1 MKRVYIA
8 LAASALL
15 FNTVVFAQ
23 EALKSAEENYYD
35 FLSLQGLVKRPSL
48 NYRTLSDS
56 VWNVSPSTEHAWQLN
71 NLGTTYTLLDTSDSM
86 QNAFLDGSV
95 NGIKARLYGP
105 QWYNSYNTAA
115 PYGMNDGALWQGK
128 GYNTSLTAGARLE
141 AYGLELTLKP
151 QFVFSQNLDFEIM
164 KSHSDSEYGYFWGY
178 GTKNNGVDLPQRFG
192 DEAFY
197 YFDWG
202 DTEVRYTWKNLTLG
216 FGTQAIW
223 LGPAQVNAILHSNNA
238 PTYPKFDAGLR
249 RTEIHIPWLNW
260 YIGDIEARIW
270 TGKLTESDYYD
281 SDESNDNNMIHGLA
295 LAYAPSFVPGL
306 TLFANRTCLV
316 KWDWE
321 NLKYI
326 IPVEANTHVGEQ
338 GAGEDLKMSFGADW
352 IFAPVGLEI
361 YGELG
366 LDDFVP
372 NSFPIGYIRYP
383 LHTLVYTLGLKK
395 TFTHSEEKKIYG
407 EFTMEINSTE
417 MSQDFQLQWPY
428 NFGFHHQITQ
438 GYTNR
443 GQYLANATGY
453 GGNLQYISYSVL
465 YPKGK
470 TKLTVARWNPDNNYI
485 YSVAVNSVA
494 SDKKNNID
502 LNKTHFTS
510 WKANFI
516 LGLESEYFVT
526 PNLLVNAGALYNLI
540 INPQYQNDSTKL
552 HNFHFEL
559 GIKYNF

>member
-15 FNTVVFAQ
+15 FNTAVFAQ

-151 QFVFSQNLDFEIM
+151 QFVFSQNLNFEIM

-178 GTKNNGVDLPQRFG
+178 DEKNNGADIPQRFG

-338 GAGEDLKMSFGADW
+338 GAGEDQKMSFGADW

-361 YGELG
+361 YAELG
-366 LDDFVP
+366 LDDFLQGGM
-372 NSFPIGYIRYP
+372 IKGLIRYP
-383 LHTLVYTLGLKK
+383 FDTMTITAGLRKYIRFSDTLFGSISFEY
-395 TFTHSEEKKIYG
+395 
-407 EFTMEINSTE
+407 INAE
-417 MSQDFQLQWPY
+417 LPRNRLAARQQYAFNMHY
-428 NFGFHHQITQ
+428 QITQ

-443 GQYLANATGY
+443 GQCLGSVFGV
-453 GGNLQYISYSVL
+453 GGNEQILIFDLY
-465 YPKGK
+465 YPKGLVK
-470 TKLTVARWNPDNNYI
+470 FTLARNNPDNTYYVQTGQNL
-485 YSVAVNSVA
+485 
-494 SDKKNNID
+494 NN
-502 LNKTHFTS
+502 LY
-510 WKANFI
+510 KANFI
-516 LGLESEYFVT
+516 AGINALHYVTSSFSVSGGLTYNWILNPFYDTKENSEDIYNFVFTLGL
-526 PNLLVNAGALYNLI
+526 
-540 INPQYQNDSTKL
+540 
-552 HNFHFEL
+552 
-559 GIKYNF
+559 KYSL

>member
-15 FNTVVFAQ
+15 FNTAVFAQ

-178 GTKNNGVDLPQRFG
+178 GEKNNGVDLPQRFG

-281 SDESNDNNMIHGLA
+281 SDKSNDNNMIHGLA

-338 GAGEDLKMSFGADW
+338 GAGEDQKMSFGADW
-352 IFAPVGLEI
+352 IFAPVGLEV

-516 LGLESEYFVT
+516 PS
-526 PNLLVNAGALYNLI
+526 
-540 INPQYQNDSTKL
+540 
-552 HNFHFEL
+552 
-559 GIKYNF
+559 

>member
-15 FNTVVFAQ
+15 FNTAVFAQ

-35 FLSLQGLVKRPSL
+35 FLSLQGLVKRPAL

-202 DTEVRYTWKNLTLG
+202 DTEVRYIWKNLTLG

-326 IPVEANTHVGEQ
+326 IPVEANTH
-338 GAGEDLKMSFGADW
+338 EDQKMSFGADW

-361 YGELG
+361 YAELG
-366 LDDFVP
+366 LDDFLQGGM
-372 NSFPIGYIRYP
+372 IKGLIRYP
-383 LHTLVYTLGLKK
+383 FDTMTITAGLRKYIRFSDTLSGSVSFEY
-395 TFTHSEEKKIYG
+395 
-407 EFTMEINSTE
+407 INAE
-417 MSQDFQLQWPY
+417 LPRNRLAVRQQYAFNMHY
-428 NFGFHHQITQ
+428 QITQ

-443 GQYLANATGY
+443 GQCLGSVFGV
-453 GGNLQYISYSVL
+453 GGNEQILTFDLY
-465 YPKGK
+465 YPKGLVK
-470 TKLTVARWNPDNNYI
+470 FTLARNNPDNTYM
-485 YSVAVNSVA
+485 YWQG
-494 SDKKNNID
+494 KN
-502 LNKTHFTS
+502 LNNLY
-510 WKANFI
+510 KANFI
-516 LGLESEYFVT
+516 AGINSLHYVTSSFSVSGGLTYNWILNPFYDTKENSEDIYNFVFTLGL
-526 PNLLVNAGALYNLI
+526 
-540 INPQYQNDSTKL
+540 
-552 HNFHFEL
+552 
-559 GIKYNF
+559 KYSL

>member
-8 LAASALL
+8 LAASVLL
-15 FNTVVFAQ
+15 FNTAVFAQ

-35 FLSLQGLVKRPSL
+35 FLSLQGLVKRPAL

-151 QFVFSQNLDFEIM
+151 QFVFSQNLNFEIM

-178 GTKNNGVDLPQRFG
+178 GEKNNGADIPQRFG

-238 PTYPKFDAGLR
+238 PTYPKFDVGLR

-326 IPVEANTHVGEQ
+326 LPVEANTH
-338 GAGEDLKMSFGADW
+338 EDQKMSFGADW

-361 YGELG
+361 YAELG
-366 LDDFVP
+366 LDDFLQGGM
-372 NSFPIGYIRYP
+372 IKGLIRYP
-383 LHTLVYTLGLKK
+383 FDTMTITAGLRKYIKFSDTLSGSVSFEY
-395 TFTHSEEKKIYG
+395 
-407 EFTMEINSTE
+407 INAE
-417 MSQDFQLQWPY
+417 LPRNKLAVRQQYAFNMHY
-428 NFGFHHQITQ
+428 QITQ

-443 GQYLANATGY
+443 GQCLGSVFGV
-453 GGNLQYISYSVL
+453 GGNEQILTFDLY
-465 YPKGK
+465 YPKGLVK
-470 TKLTVARWNPDNNYI
+470 FTLARNNPDNTYM
-485 YSVAVNSVA
+485 YWQG
-494 SDKKNNID
+494 KN
-502 LNKTHFTS
+502 LNNLY
-510 WKANFI
+510 KANFI
-516 LGLESEYFVT
+516 AGINSLHYVTSSFSVSGGLTYNWILNPFYDTKENSEDIYNFVLHLGL
-526 PNLLVNAGALYNLI
+526 
-540 INPQYQNDSTKL
+540 
-552 HNFHFEL
+552 
-559 GIKYNF
+559 KYSL